1 MAGLIKVGDMVINL
15 NLMTQAFFKPGSV
28 RLYFAVA
35 TGKANDMHLDTVE
48 LFGRDATALRGYLES
63 NSEDLLELYAPAE

>member
-1 MAGLIKVGDMVINL
+1 MAGLIKIGDMVINL

-35 TGKANDMHLDTVE
+35 TGKASDMHLDMVDV
-48 LFGRDATALRGYLES
+48 FGRDAAALRAYLEAH
-63 NSEDLLELYAPAE
+63 SEDLLAFYPPAE